1 MDEINKLRKLYRLKN
16 IERSCSVSG
25 RKESS
30 AEHSWSCLILADYFM
45 SKMTVKLDRLKVYE
59 LLMDHDVVEIEAGD
73 VCISKEE
80 DRKNKKKKELEA
92 MHILKDNIP
101 EVLSSKFV
109 SLFNEYEERK
119 TLEARFAKAIDA
131 LDAEIH
137 ELDYKE
143 DWAGWTEEFLRSK
156 KEKYLEE
163 FPEMKEVFEKTVS
176 FCKENG
182 YFNQ

>member
-1 MDEINKLRKLYRLKN
+1 
-16 IERSCSVSG
+16 
-25 RKESS
+25 
-30 AEHSWSCLILADYFM
+30 
-45 SKMTVKLDRLKVYE
+45 
-59 LLMDHDVVEIEAGD
+59 
-73 VCISKEE
+73 
-80 DRKNKKKKELEA
+80 